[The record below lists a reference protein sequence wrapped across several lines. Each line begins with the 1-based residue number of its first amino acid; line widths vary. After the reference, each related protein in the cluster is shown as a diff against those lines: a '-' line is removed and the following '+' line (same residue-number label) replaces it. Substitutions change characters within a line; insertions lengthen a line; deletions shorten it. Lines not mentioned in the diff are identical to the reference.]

1 MSDRGALFL
10 FSLIVIV
17 ACLVVAVWLI
27 ANGQARYI
35 DGLFLML
42 SCLVVAFAF
51 GLYVRYI
58 IMNAMTG
65 TRAAAT
71 EKAPAAVPEK
81 AAPAVPGGAGQLAG
95 KAR

>member
-17 ACLVVAVWLI
+17 ACLVVAVWLVV
-27 ANGQARYI
+27 NGQAAYV
-35 DGLFLML
+35 DGLFLLL
-42 SCLVVAFAF
+42 SCLVIAFAF
-51 GLYVRYI
+51 GLYVRYVI
-58 IMNAMTG
+58 NRAMAS

-71 EKAPAAVPEK
+71 EKVPAAVLEK